1 MLGNFNLLVST
12 SRRNEKKACNEFW
25 YLLREAGD
33 VSAEV
38 EPSNIS
44 GLVVSRTNLDPV
56 KAVERLRGIL
66 LQRPWEFRY
75 VLKIC
80 PIQVIVPTDL
90 GEIGVNAAELAS
102 THIGKGESFRITVD
116 KRRSNLRSREI
127 VEEVARRIDRKVN
140 LEEPDK
146 IILVEILGD
155 ITGISVIPPEAIL
168 SIERERRNL

>member
-1 MLGNFNLLVST
+1 
-12 SRRNEKKACNEFW
+12 
-25 YLLREAGD
+25 
-33 VSAEV
+33 
-38 EPSNIS
+38 
-44 GLVVSRTNLDPV
+44 
-56 KAVERLRGIL
+56 
-66 LQRPWEFRY
+66 
-75 VLKIC
+75 
-80 PIQVIVPTDL
+80 L